1 MLKGKTKHRTE
12 EHHPVIAAVGLHSQ
26 RQMIDTEIILAHR
39 HAITQ
44 MKIALVDSLPGVDEI
59 DKAAVGGADRRD
71 RRFVRPGVALP
82 GGIPQRAGAGDKRRA
97 VLDPQRHRAERY
109 PVALIKM
116 VGPAVRLMVDDD
128 PRPAVAP
135 QRHLSGAVASLML
148 KTQRLQMLPRAL
160 RLGGAGG
167 EFDKLQPVIDR
178 QRRR

>member
-26 RQMIDTEIILAHR
+26 RQMIDTEIVLAHR

-82 GGIPQRAGAGDKRRA
+82 VAYPSARARA
-97 VLDPQRHRAERY
+97 TSD
-109 PVALIKM
+109 ALCSTRSAIAQSDT
-116 VGPAVRLMVDDD
+116 PWR
-128 PRPAVAP
+128 
-135 QRHLSGAVASLML
+135 
-148 KTQRLQMLPRAL
+148 
-160 RLGGAGG
+160 
-167 EFDKLQPVIDR
+167 
-178 QRRR
+178 